1 MKKYLEI
8 LSTLSLI
15 LILGACSDSNESEGE
30 TTEENTDEETAE
42 DTNEEASEDSESEDG
57 EIHEIGDTV
66 EVESFEWE
74 LPYEVTV
81 NSFEQSQEY
90 NGEPID
96 TFVMNAGESHFL
108 GIVNLTVKNT
118 GEEAIVIGEYV
129 HPDIVQGGE
138 MGGEQFIFDV
148 SEEDLSQELQ
158 ADEEATFDLVYIMT
172 DAIDSDY
179 YELKFE
185 NNAPTEQS
193 YRLPLE

>member
-1 MKKYLEI
+1 MKKYLGI
-8 LSTLSLI
+8 LSILSLI
-15 LILGACSDSNESEGE
+15 LVLAACSDSNESKGE
-30 TTEENTDEETAE
+30 TEAENKEETSE
-42 DTNEEASEDSESEDG
+42 DTGEESTEDTGSEDG

-74 LPYEVTV
+74 IPYEVTV
-81 NSFEQSQEY
+81 NSFEQAQEY
-90 NGEPID
+90 DGEPMD
-96 TFVMNAGESHFL
+96 SFVMNAGESHFL
-108 GIVNLTVKNT
+108 GVVNVTVKNIAD
-118 GEEAIVIGEYV
+118 EPIVIGEYV
-129 HPDIVQGGE
+129 HPDVVQGGE
-138 MGGEQFIFDV
+138 MGGEQFIFEV

>member
-1 MKKYLEI
+1 MKKYLGI
-8 LSTLSLI
+8 LSILSLV
-15 LILGACSDSNESEGE
+15 LILGACSDSNESKGQ
-30 TTEENTDEETAE
+30 TTE
-42 DTNEEASEDSESEDG
+42 DTNEEPSEDSESEDG

-90 NGEPID
+90 NGEPIG

-158 ADEEATFDLVYIMT
+158 PGEEATFDLVYIMT
-172 DAIDSDY
+172 DAIESDY